1 MYVNSNNH
9 HKRQSW
15 FPIQAT
21 RWQMWS
27 AWLPLW
33 QEDCWFDPQFFFMA
47 FACWTNRC
55 GLMLT
60 MLEMTVI
67 VNGCS
72 VVTCYSGSTNSPRS
86 TWTADWWDWNQP
98 PPHDPLKDSAVENG
112 WMDFQFYVHP
122 INTACIIVSDQT
134 PGRWTATE
142 EWRDLFFE
150 TFLCLWSLIDNHI
163 ITPRICFTQPLL
175 VRLLLPISP

>member
-1 MYVNSNNH
+1 MSIQTTITKDKVDYRFRPQGGRCGQHDCLCDKKIAGSIPSFS
-9 HKRQSW
+9 SW
-15 FPIQAT
+15 
-21 RWQMWS
+21 R
-27 AWLPLW
+27 LR
-33 QEDCWFDPQFFFMA
+33 
-47 FACWTNRC
+47 CWTNRC

-72 VVTCYSGSTNSPRS
+72 VVTCYSGSTNCPRC

-112 WMDFQFYVHP
+112 WMDFQFYIHP
-122 INTACIIVSDQT
+122 INTACIIVSDQI

-142 EWRDLFFE
+142 ERRDSFFE

-163 ITPRICFTQPLL
+163 ITPRICFTHPLL

>member
-9 HKRQSW
+9 HKRQSGL
-15 FPIQAT
+15 PLQAT

-33 QEDCWFDPQFFFMA
+33 QEDRWFDPQFFFMA
-47 FACWTNRC
+47 FAVLDKQMW
-55 GLMLT
+55 
-60 MLEMTVI
+60 
-67 VNGCS
+67 VNVDYVGDDRDCERLFG
-72 VVTCYSGSTNSPRS
+72 CYSGSTNSPRC

-112 WMDFQFYVHP
+112 WMDLQFYIHP

-142 EWRDLFFE
+142 EWRDSFFE